1 MHNENTG
8 AEALTSATVIVSG
21 KVQGVYYRKFAQE
34 SAIRLGLAGSARNLP
49 DGRVEIVAEG
59 LRDAI
64 EELIGLLQ
72 QGPAFANVEGLNV
85 SWSSPSGEFPD
96 FRIKR

>member
-1 MHNENTG
+1 MQDKNTN
-8 AEALTSATVIVSG
+8 AEALTSATVIACG

-34 SAIRLGLAGSARNLP
+34 NAIRLGLAGFARNLS

-59 LRDAI
+59 SRAAI
-64 EELIGLLQ
+64 EELISLLHE
-72 QGPAFANVEGLNV
+72 GPAFADVAGLDIL
-85 SWSSPSGEFPD
+85 WSSPSGEFPD